1 MHRISLNYALVR
13 ETETPGDSGSPNA
26 EALRDLHHPLMAL
39 LDAIHGSGS
48 ISGAAR
54 AVGLSYRHVWGELK
68 RWEGELGHTLVIWSK
83 GQPAT
88 LSPFGTKLLWAE
100 RQAQAR
106 LAPQIEA
113 MRIEIERAF
122 AVVFDDTAGVIPMVA
137 SHDLA
142 LPRLL
147 EWLQLRQ
154 RVHLDLQ
161 FSGSVDA
168 LAALN
173 EGRCLLA
180 GFHALTAA
188 PPNSPTARTYRP
200 MLQPGRHKLIGFAQR
215 RQGLMVAPGN
225 PKHIEALGDLTRPG
239 MRLVHRPRGTGTRVV
254 LEEMLESA
262 GISSAAIADFD
273 RTQPSHQAA
282 AVMVASGE
290 ADAAFGIETAAIE
303 AGLDFIP
310 VARENYYLATL
321 AEHLSNPHIETL
333 LGVLRSPD
341 WIAQIESIPGYTA
354 AGSGQVL
361 SLRAVLPW
369 WSYRQPKKRA
379 A

>member
-13 ETETPGDSGSPNA
+13 ETETPGEAGSSNA
-26 EALRDLHHPLMAL
+26 AVLRDLHHPLMAL

-68 RWEGELGHTLVIWSK
+68 RWEGELGHSLVVWSK

-188 PPNSPTARTYRP
+188 PLNSPTARTYRP

-225 PKHIEALGDLTRPG
+225 PHRIATLNDLTRPG
-239 MRLVHRPRGTGTRVV
+239 VRFVHRPRGTGTRVV

-262 GISSAAIADFD
+262 GVSSADIDDFD

-282 AVMVASGE
+282 AVMVASGD

-303 AGLDFIP
+303 AGLDFVP

-333 LGVLRSPD
+333 LGVLRSPE
-341 WIAQIESIPGYTA
+341 WIAQIEGIPGYTA

-369 WSYRQPKKRA
+369 WSYRQPKKRTA
-379 A
+379 